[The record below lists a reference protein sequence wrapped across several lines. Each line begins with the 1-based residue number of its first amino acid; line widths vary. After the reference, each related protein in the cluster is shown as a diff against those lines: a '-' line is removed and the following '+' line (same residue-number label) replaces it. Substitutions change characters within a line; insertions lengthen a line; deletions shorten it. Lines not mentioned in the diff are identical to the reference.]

1 MDICPY
7 CADSFPVFTL
17 CKLFPTF
24 PFSGSACA
32 VVGQHARRGVV
43 DVAAGP
49 GFVRHPEIDNHLRLT
64 GIVALENLAVQQR
77 LLRERLR
84 MRVFFPERFKL
95 LVGVLLLR
103 KFLQIVHHRVTDRVG
118 ERRLFAVQNVVRQ
131 IVAFKRMTKQ
141 VLALAVFVQLQL
153 RVHAHDVLDEI
164 EVAERHARFERVDAD
179 AAVGA
184 QHIIHVQLPD
194 AFFRLLL
201 ELLGAERE
209 VGVLVAEQL
218 VGNLAGQN
226 HAQVGVLVNPLAKKI
241 HAHAR
246 ADGRNI
252 IRAQHA
258 DDLFQ
263 RIEHLLL
270 CHVDLGVVAAD
281 VVCHLLGVLEIDCIF
296 AHADGKS
303 ADRRFRLA
311 RGNRAH
317 QRRIQTAREQEANLC
332 VGDQTLLYAANELVV
347 NFGTDRLQIVV
358 ADRCGLCNIVVAGEL
373 AVLIVMSG
381 RKRHDL
387 IAQPDKVLR
396 LACKDD
402 HAFFVVAVVQRANA
416 DGVARGDIFLRAP
429 IKQDQRKFRVEHF
442 EHIHAV
448 LKIQRQQN
456 LAVRA
461 ADKFILLFQLLLE
474 LLEAVNFAVAD
485 DVAAVALKRLHAA
498 GRQAH
503 DGKPVKTEQA
513 LAGVYNPA
521 VVRSSGHSLKKALLK
536 IRKGGTDI
544 AKVIFNEGGNQIPGA
559 QQPGMDWTDG
569 TSMIYKD
576 GSWVKVESKKKLD
589 IVSSLADGSTFDTE
603 SETITLTLKNAVS
616 GTYCVDDGPVK
627 DFTDSAKV
635 VIGQGKIADSNVKV
649 KVTATN
655 GTETK
660 EVTFTY
666 HKKFDAQKNGGYTQY
681 ETSVKAAAA
690 TAKAASAAVA
700 SAASSESLG
709 GKYATNPNSQKGKYK
724 TISSASDFDES
735 MIIAQGVANDD
746 ARTFRGAH
754 EGPVYDTYAL
764 YGAWDD
770 TNLYLGW
777 QFVNVTDVVDPAQ
790 GYPISDNGKPWNG
803 DIPQVLALNLG
814 TGVTS
819 DGSAKG
825 TDDKTGAV
833 NYSDYVWGLPIKYDT
848 AVDALL
854 CFSSKPGVGQPA
866 LFRADT
872 DGYFNYDTAVGFKE
886 GGISFKYEDGF
897 FGSSLYGI
905 NANGYQGY
913 KPADLLD
920 ASANWTDF
928 LTTNHSK
935 AQDTFYLMTIPL
947 ATLGVSKNDIENNG
961 IGVMHI
967 STFGLSGTACIP
979 MDMTM
984 LDHATEPYSH
994 DDSTTAEKEDEDRI
1008 TVPLARLGAGES
1020 GLTPTPTPTSTP
1032 TPTPIVGTGTM
1043 TVNFGADRSSP
1054 QATTTALT
1062 LKAIAEGGNGTYT
1075 YQFLVDGKEV
1085 QNSGKDTYTWSPRS
1099 GEHTIGVKVT
1109 DGKGIVTE
1117 CSKTYVGEGEDPYQ
1131 PITIKSFTANKQ
1143 SPQIKGT
1150 SIRFAAA
1157 AEGGNGTLQYCF
1169 YRVLNGKKTVF
1180 RNFAE
1185 SASAYCNPAAGT
1197 YTIGVEVKDAD
1208 GNTANKE
1215 MTYTWSSNETPI
1227 VIKSFD
1233 ASKASP
1239 QPKGTSVRFSV
1250 TAEGGSGALQYRFYR
1265 VINGKTTVFRDYASG
1280 SAAYCNPAVGTYT
1293 IYVDVK
1299 DANGN
1304 IATKSMTY
1312 TWGSAS
1318 TELKIKSLTASK
1330 VSPQKKGTSVRFA
1343 VEAEGGKGDLQYRF
1357 YRVGNGKTTV
1367 FRDYS
1372 STKTAY
1378 CNPAAGT
1385 YIIQV
1390 EVKDSEGNTATES
1403 MLYQWN

>member
-1 MDICPY
+1 M
-7 CADSFPVFTL
+7 
-17 CKLFPTF
+17 
-24 PFSGSACA
+24 
-32 VVGQHARRGVV
+32 
-43 DVAAGP
+43 
-49 GFVRHPEIDNHLRLT
+49 
-64 GIVALENLAVQQR
+64 
-77 LLRERLR
+77 LLIRLR
-84 MRVFFPERFKL
+84 V
-95 LVGVLLLR
+95 
-103 KFLQIVHHRVTDRVG
+103 
-118 ERRLFAVQNVVRQ
+118 
-131 IVAFKRMTKQ
+131 
-141 VLALAVFVQLQL
+141 
-153 RVHAHDVLDEI
+153 
-164 EVAERHARFERVDAD
+164 
-179 AAVGA
+179 
-184 QHIIHVQLPD
+184 
-194 AFFRLLL
+194 
-201 ELLGAERE
+201 
-209 VGVLVAEQL
+209 
-218 VGNLAGQN
+218 
-226 HAQVGVLVNPLAKKI
+226 
-241 HAHAR
+241 
-246 ADGRNI
+246 
-252 IRAQHA
+252 
-258 DDLFQ
+258 
-263 RIEHLLL
+263 
-270 CHVDLGVVAAD
+270 
-281 VVCHLLGVLEIDCIF
+281 
-296 AHADGKS
+296 
-303 ADRRFRLA
+303 
-311 RGNRAH
+311 
-317 QRRIQTAREQEANLC
+317 
-332 VGDQTLLYAANELVV
+332 
-347 NFGTDRLQIVV
+347 
-358 ADRCGLCNIVVAGEL
+358 
-373 AVLIVMSG
+373 
-381 RKRHDL
+381 
-387 IAQPDKVLR
+387 
-396 LACKDD
+396 
-402 HAFFVVAVVQRANA
+402 
-416 DGVARGDIFLRAP
+416 
-429 IKQDQRKFRVEHF
+429 
-442 EHIHAV
+442 
-448 LKIQRQQN
+448 
-456 LAVRA
+456 
-461 ADKFILLFQLLLE
+461 
-474 LLEAVNFAVAD
+474 
-485 DVAAVALKRLHAA
+485 
-498 GRQAH
+498 
-503 DGKPVKTEQA
+503 
-513 LAGVYNPA
+513 
-521 VVRSSGHSLKKALLK
+521 
-536 IRKGGTDI
+536 
-544 AKVIFNEGGNQIPGA
+544 
-559 QQPGMDWTDG
+559 
-569 TSMIYKD
+569 
-576 GSWVKVESKKKLD
+576 
-589 IVSSLADGSTFDTE
+589 
-603 SETITLTLKNAVS
+603 
-616 GTYCVDDGPVK
+616 
-627 DFTDSAKV
+627 
-635 VIGQGKIADSNVKV
+635 
-649 KVTATN
+649 
-655 GTETK
+655 
-660 EVTFTY
+660 
-666 HKKFDAQKNGGYTQY
+666 
-681 ETSVKAAAA
+681 
-690 TAKAASAAVA
+690 
-700 SAASSESLG
+700 
-709 GKYATNPNSQKGKYK
+709 
-724 TISSASDFDES
+724 
-735 MIIAQGVANDD
+735 
-746 ARTFRGAH
+746 
-754 EGPVYDTYAL
+754 
-764 YGAWDD
+764 
-770 TNLYLGW
+770 
-777 QFVNVTDVVDPAQ
+777 
-790 GYPISDNGKPWNG
+790 ISDNGKPWNG